1 MCKLAAELVNIET
14 TTSRIKEWCRL
25 QRAEHTRF
33 KTIAK
38 KGHPISAFA
47 SFTLSW

>member
-25 QRAEHTRF
+25 QRAEQL

-38 KGHPISAFA
+38 KGHPKHGEYLVNIV
-47 SFTLSW
+47 

>member
-25 QRAEHTRF
+25 QRAEH

-38 KGHPISAFA
+38 KGHPKLVNI
-47 SFTLSW
+47 W